1 LKLFKHIY
9 DWVIELSNKP
19 KSNYS
24 ISILSF
30 SEAFFFPIPP
40 DVLLIPLC
48 LGNRNKSWNFAL
60 LCSVFSISGGV
71 LGYYIGKMLWWNVPG
86 IEYSYL
92 ATLFMDYIPGVNE
105 EGFNNIKKLYDEW
118 DFWIVFTAGFTPIPF
133 KLITLSS
140 GTFNINLGM
149 FVLASVISRSARFF
163 LLASLI
169 KMFGESIRYFIE
181 KYFNLLAMLFTFF
194 LIGGFVILKIVLS

>member
-1 LKLFKHIY
+1 LRFFKNIY
-9 DWVIELSNKP
+9 DWVLELSNKP
-19 KSNYS
+19 NSNYS

-40 DVLLIPLC
+40 DVLLVPLC
-48 LGNRNKSWNFAL
+48 IGNRNKSWNFAL
-60 LCSVFSISGGV
+60 LCSVFSIMGGL
-71 LGYYIGKMLWWNVPG
+71 LGYYIGKVLWWSVPG
-86 IEYSYL
+86 VEYSYL
-92 ATLFMDYIPGVNE
+92 ANLFMEYIPGVNE
-105 EGFNNIKKLYDEW
+105 EGFNNIKRLYEEW

-149 FVLASVISRSARFF
+149 FLLASFISRSARFF

-169 KMFGESIRYFIE
+169 KVFGKSIAFFIE
-181 KYFNLLAMLFTFF
+181 KYFNLLAMLFTFL
-194 LIGGFVILKIVLS
+194 LIGGFFILKILLS